1 MMSNTEIWLTII
13 GLTLLTVVMRNVFLV
28 LGHRVTLPPRVQHA
42 LRYAPAC
49 ALVAVILPEL
59 VLQPGI
65 GGGGPVM
72 DLASPKLIAGAVAIA
87 SLLLT
92 RHSTAAIVLG
102 MAAYLLLR

>member
-1 MMSNTEIWLTII
+1 MMSGTDIWLTIA

-28 LGHRVTLPPRVQHA
+28 LGDRVALPPRVQHA

-59 VLQPGI
+59 VMQPGI
-65 GGGGPVM
+65 AGPSL
-72 DLASPKLIAGAVAIA
+72 DLASPKLIAGIVTIA

-92 RHSTAAIVLG
+92 RHSTVAIVLG

>member
-1 MMSNTEIWLTII
+1 MMSDTGIWLTIV
-13 GLTLLTVVMRNVFLV
+13 GLTLLTVLMRNAFLV
-28 LGHRVTLPPRVQHA
+28 LGKRVTLPPRVQHA

-59 VLQPGI
+59 VVQPGI
-65 GGGGPVM
+65 AGAGL
-72 DLASPKLIAGAVAIA
+72 DLTGPKLIAGIVAVA
-87 SLLLT
+87 SLHLT

>member
-1 MMSNTEIWLTII
+1 MMSNTEIWLTIA

-28 LGHRVTLPPRVQHA
+28 LGNRVALPPRVQHA

-59 VLQPGI
+59 VVQPGI
-65 GGGGPVM
+65 GGAGL
-72 DLASPKLIAGAVAIA
+72 DLASPKLIAGLVTIA
-87 SLLLT
+87 SLLVT